1 MTESMH
7 ESNSAVA
14 AIPGLAPAAREVLT
28 DLIEQAVKCFDDD
41 LSSILL
47 YGSAAEGQ
55 LRPTSDINLLLV
67 LLQFPRERIDPLRE
81 ILRRARA
88 LANVKVM
95 FLLDSELQSA
105 SEAFA
110 VKFDDIIRR
119 HLVLY
124 GDDPL
129 RDLDI
134 TREARIVRLRQVLLN
149 LAIRLRERYA
159 MASLREEQLILV
171 LAEHAAPLRAAAATI
186 LEIQEDPA
194 PSGKEALAVLA
205 PALEVPEWKETL
217 ANLSLARETRKLSP
231 RVAAETLFQL
241 IAMTDS
247 LRRLVERL

>member
-149 LAIRLRERYA
+149 LAIRLRE
-159 MASLREEQLILV
+159 EQLILV

-186 LEIQEDPA
+186 LAIQEDPA